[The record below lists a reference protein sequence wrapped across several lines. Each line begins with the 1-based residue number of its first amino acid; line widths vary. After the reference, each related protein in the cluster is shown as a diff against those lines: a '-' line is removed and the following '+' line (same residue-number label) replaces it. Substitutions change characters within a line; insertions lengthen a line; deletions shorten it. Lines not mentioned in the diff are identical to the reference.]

1 MGGEQYIC
9 KDLKVNVCNHK
20 IFFIGHYGQT
30 EGSAL
35 LLNKIVKAVVERVV
49 KEMQT
54 KEYELPGGFLFK
66 VI

>member
-1 MGGEQYIC
+1 MYAAIIYF
-9 KDLKVNVCNHK
+9 L
-20 IFFIGHYGQT
+20 FFIGHYGQI

-35 LLNKIVKAVVERVV
+35 LLNKIVKAVVGRAV

-54 KEYELPGGFLFK
+54 KEYKLPRGILVK

>member
-1 MGGEQYIC
+1 MYATI
-9 KDLKVNVCNHK
+9 KS
-20 IFFIGHYGQT
+20 FFIGHYGQT